1 MQNNPLPPAAASLKE
16 TRAYRQRSEIV
27 PIHSLC
33 TLQPSHDRTSRN
45 YMGQRLLHDW
55 TQLGLRSLKVIRFT
69 YNSYVGYTLF
79 YC

>member
-1 MQNNPLPPAAASLKE
+1 MPPSPLQQPLLKE

-27 PIHSLC
+27 PIHAVYVPYNQATTVLVV
-33 TLQPSHDRTSRN
+33 N

-69 YNSYVGYTLF
+69 YNSYVDYTLF

>member
-1 MQNNPLPPAAASLKE
+1 MPPSPLQQPLLKKQGLTDEDLKLYRFTVYVPYNPATTVL
-16 TRAYRQRSEIV
+16 V
-27 PIHSLC
+27 V
-33 TLQPSHDRTSRN
+33 N

-69 YNSYVGYTLF
+69 YNGYVGYTLF